1 MGVYTDI
8 FTGNFSFSTVQI
20 GLTLVII
27 VRQTDG
33 SVHRH
38 VHGQFQLQHCA
49 NRVNITC
56 GKANSHLHG

>member
-1 MGVYTDI
+1 MGVYTDM

-33 SVHRH
+33 SVH
-38 VHGQFQLQHCA
+38 
-49 NRVNITC
+49 
-56 GKANSHLHG
+56 